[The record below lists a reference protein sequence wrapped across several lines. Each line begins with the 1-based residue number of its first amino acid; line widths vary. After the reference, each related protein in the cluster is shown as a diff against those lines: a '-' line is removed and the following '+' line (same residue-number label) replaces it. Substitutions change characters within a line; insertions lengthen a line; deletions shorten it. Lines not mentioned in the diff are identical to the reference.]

1 MRSGLFEQGRS
12 WGRYEILTENLT
24 DILRHFG
31 VFDGYFRQVSQQIE
45 YLVAL
50 RDANPEYKAQARRR
64 QQAAQLAALGA
75 DQAEAEK
82 AMAET
87 GDFCVA
93 ASVLG
98 IQNEVGRFVRSPVG
112 LPNRSNDCFWLS
124 TVQCLRHLPGFAQ
137 AVTGSVESALLRPP
151 RNVAHALANLFLRM
165 ERQHEEQC
173 LPLRDRSEFLT
184 GIEPN

>member
-1 MRSGLFEQGRS
+1 MRNCAFFIRVGKFFEGA
-12 WGRYEILTENLT
+12 ILGAVN
-24 DILRHFG
+24 
-31 VFDGYFRQVSQQIE
+31 QQIE

-50 RDANPEYKAQARRR
+50 RDANPEYKVQARRR

-87 GDFCVA
+87 GDFCAA